1 MPQSNNRSRI
11 KQPRAA
17 PVDYQRA
24 LLKVLKLESAPIR
37 YGKSIREI
45 AEALGRHPD
54 TVERA
59 VRHLF
64 SEGVL
69 VKKRPPWYL
78 RPDGKDSRTALYF
91 FAEDAAFKLRA
102 LGMEAELKSISA
114 FDHTP
119 DPDRRGASAGKTNFS
134 KEEVD
139 AMMEGAAE
147 RALAKYAAWRGGLS
161 NPHE

>member
-1 MPQSNNRSRI
+1 MRQSNKHTKI

-17 PVDYQRA
+17 PVDYMRA
-24 LLKVLKLESAPIR
+24 LLKVLKLETAPIR
-37 YGKSIREI
+37 YGKSIAQM
-45 AEALGRHPD
+45 AEAIGRHPD

-59 VRHLF
+59 VRHLY

-91 FAEDAAFKLRA
+91 FAEDGLEKIQQQGVITMDYTLPSHF
-102 LGMEAELKSISA
+102 ET
-114 FDHTP
+114 TP
-119 DPDRRGASAGKTNFS
+119 DPDRRGKGGARFTR
-134 KEEVD
+134 EDVE

-147 RALAKYAAWRGGLS
+147 RALAKYAQHGGLA
-161 NPHE
+161 NPP